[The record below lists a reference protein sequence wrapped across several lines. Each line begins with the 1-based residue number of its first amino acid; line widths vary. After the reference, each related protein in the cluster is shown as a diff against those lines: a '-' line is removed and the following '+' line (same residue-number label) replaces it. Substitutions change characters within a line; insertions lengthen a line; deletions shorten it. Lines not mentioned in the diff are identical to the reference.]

1 MQQNSVMALTIFPKE
16 KIKILLLEGVHPA
29 AVEMF
34 RDAGYTQIE
43 TTTGAL
49 SEKELLQKINNV
61 HILGIRSKTQ
71 LTAAAIKQADKL
83 IATGCFCIGVNQVS
97 MSDAIENGIAVFNSP
112 FSNTRSVAE
121 LVIANCIMLLRRIPE
136 KSKAVLAGQWLK
148 DSAGCFEVRGKTLGI
163 IGYGHIGSQVSVL
176 AEALGM
182 KVIFYDVEPKL
193 SLGNAKACK
202 SINDLLKL
210 SDIVTLHVPGTSAT
224 RNMVNESFLRKM
236 KKDSVLIN
244 LSRGEVMDEQ
254 AIVNAI
260 TEKHL
265 AGLAADVFIDEPQQ
279 KGDLFQSPLQHLNN
293 VLLTPHIGGS
303 TLEAQENIGT
313 DVAGKI
319 IRYLETGNSMG
330 SVSVPA
336 LNLPLQQSAH
346 RILHIHH
353 NVPGVLSEINTI
365 MSKHKA
371 NILGQYLQT
380 NNAIGYVAVDI
391 DKKASAGLIADLKN
405 SKETIRVRGVY

>member
-1 MQQNSVMALTIFPKE
+1 MALTSFPKE

>member
-1 MQQNSVMALTIFPKE
+1 MALTSFPKE

-224 RNMVNESFLRKM
+224 RNMVNESFLKKM

>member
-1 MQQNSVMALTIFPKE
+1 MSLTSFPKE

-29 AVEMF
+29 AVAMF
-34 RDAGYTQIE
+34 KDAGYTQIE

-49 SEKELLQKINNV
+49 SEKELLQKISNI

-71 LTAAAIKQADKL
+71 LTAAVIAQADKL

-97 MSDAIENGIAVFNSP
+97 MGDAIENGIAVFNSP

-136 KSKAVLAGQWLK
+136 KSNAALAGKWLK

-182 KVIFYDVEPKL
+182 QVIFYDVEPKL
-193 SLGNAKACK
+193 ILGNAKACK
-202 SINDLLKL
+202 SLNDLLKQ

-236 KKDSVLIN
+236 KKGSVLIN
-244 LSRGEVMDEQ
+244 LSRGEVMDEG
-254 AIVNAI
+254 AIAKAI

-265 AGLAADVFIDEPQQ
+265 AGLAADVFSDEPQH
-279 KGDLFQSPLQHLNN
+279 KGDIFQSPLQHLNN

-346 RILHIHH
+346 RILHIHR
-353 NVPGVLSEINTI
+353 NVPGVLSEINTT

-380 NNAIGYVAVDI
+380 NNTIGYVAVDI
-391 DKKASAGLIADLKN
+391 DKKASSGLISDLKN
-405 SKETIRVRGVY
+405 SKETIKVRGVY

>member
-1 MQQNSVMALTIFPKE
+1 MQQNSVMALTSFPKE
-16 KIKILLLEGVHPA
+16 KIKILLLESVHPA

>member
-1 MQQNSVMALTIFPKE
+1 MALTSFPKE

-71 LTAAAIKQADKL
+71 LTATAIKQADKL